1 MAHGVL
7 AAACGIW
14 FLDQGS
20 NQGPLHWECRIL
32 PLVTREVLRGS
43 FFNIRLRLTPGF
55 PGGRVIKNL
64 PANAGDARD
73 SGLMPGSGRYPE
85 AEICNPLQYPCLENP
100 MDRETS
106 QAAVHGIARSPAR
119 LSVHTY
125 IHTASH
131 PGPVSVSEPCCVF
144 LVSRHMISLPLSR

>member
-1 MAHGVL
+1 M
-7 AAACGIW
+7 
-14 FLDQGS
+14 
-20 NQGPLHWECRIL
+20 
-32 PLVTREVLRGS
+32 
-43 FFNIRLRLTPGF
+43 
-55 PGGRVIKNL
+55 IKNL

-85 AEICNPLQYPCLENP
+85 AEICNPLQYPCPENP

-106 QAAVHGIARSPAR
+106 QAAVHGIARSPTR
-119 LSVHTY
+119 LSMHTF

-144 LVSRHMISLPLSR
+144 LVSHHIISLPLSCRADCFPNPPPDQTGHRGRHPRCPVCFSCPWGWWWMSYTQIGGWDFRLICFMGSI